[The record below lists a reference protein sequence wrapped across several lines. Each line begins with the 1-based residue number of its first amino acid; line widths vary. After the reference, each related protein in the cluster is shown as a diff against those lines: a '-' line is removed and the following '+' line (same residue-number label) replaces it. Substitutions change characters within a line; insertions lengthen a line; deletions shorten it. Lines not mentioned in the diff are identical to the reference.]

1 MNSNKEEDKNI
12 KKEAKV
18 DTKVEIKEEVKELTK
33 SKSIDELKE
42 IVKEVINE
50 NENQVIKKV
59 EEELKVETSV
69 LSNLSEIQLSV
80 ESIDTSNSDIYKLV
94 GELILDNSKIESLI
108 KKSTIII
115 KPTELDKIMEVI
127 KYLNTETVNSQS
139 QLKDIILGISKAF
152 SDGKLEPHEIPELVG
167 LVYANIQNINIK
179 LTSVEISIML
189 KIIIYILIE
198 SNIIKINQGEFELV
212 TKLLDSSLRL
222 LELNIKIPTN
232 KLCSCFV

>member
-42 IVKEVINE
+42 IVKEVI
-50 NENQVIKKV
+50 KKV
-59 EEELKVETSV
+59 EEELKVETSI